1 MPILTFMDSMYKASK
16 LSTKLVY
23 KLQRKLY
30 NKNMKV
36 EVIMMY
42 NPKFIDLLE
51 ILENRQ
57 AQYEIIEDVFSMY
70 LGNQLVEFSKFNE
83 QRTLEL
89 IEEIIKYW

>member
-1 MPILTFMDSMYKASK
+1 MIGIDFTFKASK
-16 LSTKLVY
+16 FLIKLVY

-83 QRTLEL
+83 ERTLEL

>member
-1 MPILTFMDSMYKASK
+1 MYKALK
-16 LSTKLVY
+16 FLTNLVY
-23 KLQRKLY
+23 KVQLSLY
-30 NKNMKV
+30 NKNMKGANT
-36 EVIMMY
+36 MY

-83 QRTLEL
+83 KRTVEL

>member
-1 MPILTFMDSMYKASK
+1 MYKASK
-16 LSTKLVY
+16 FLIKLVY

-83 QRTLEL
+83 ERTLEL

>member
-1 MPILTFMDSMYKASK
+1 MKGDMK
-16 LSTKLVY
+16 L
-23 KLQRKLY
+23 
-30 NKNMKV
+30 
-36 EVIMMY
+36 Y

-70 LGNQLVEFSKFNE
+70 LGNQLIEFSKFNE
-83 QRTLEL
+83 KRTIEL

>member
-1 MPILTFMDSMYKASK
+1 MYKASK
-16 LSTKLVY
+16 FLIKLVY

-83 QRTLEL
+83 ERTVEL